1 MLILL
6 VHVGISTHAGDAIET
21 WEALL
26 LMQFLAAG
34 NVVFGLGPF
43 NII

>member
-1 MLILL
+1 MNLL
-6 VHVGISTHAGDAIET
+6 VHVGNSTHAGDAIET
-21 WEALL
+21 WEAPS